1 MSFPQQINAALGA
14 SLDHVI
20 QDGKM
25 HRFSTN
31 GRDNDTSGWYVHPDN
46 NVVIAGC
53 WRSGQTITLWVDGS
67 SKDDPD
73 ALAAIQRARDAYRRE
88 RAQAAK
94 SAADKSG
101 DLLRYSRPIDANHP
115 YIARK
120 RINTMR
126 LPAPL
131 RARSIKSSIVL
142 DMVTQFGD
150 LVGLQFISTDGDKK
164 FLTGTQKAGACH
176 WLMDVAPPAIGDV
189 IGVVEGWAT
198 GCAVAHYSG
207 LNYIAVAMDAGN
219 IERVVMALSV
229 VYPHNEIIIYADDDA
244 PSRTTG
250 RRAGMAGANAAKRI
264 NPDMVSIQYP
274 AWGANKPDWATDF
287 CDLYQLSLD
296 V

>member
-1 MSFPQQINAALGA
+1 MTFAQQINAALGA
-14 SLDHVI
+14 NLDHVI
-20 QDGKM
+20 QDGRM

-31 GRDNDTSGWYVHPDN
+31 GRSSDKSGWYVHPAH

-53 WRSGQTITLWVDGS
+53 WRSGQTITLWADGG
-67 SKDDPD
+67 SKDDPE
-73 ALAAIQRARDAYRRE
+73 ALAAIQRAREAYRRE
-88 RAQAAK
+88 RAQAAQA
-94 SAADKSG
+94 AADKAG
-101 DLLRYSRPIDANHP
+101 ELLRYSRVVDINHP
-115 YIARK
+115 YITRK

-126 LPAPL
+126 LPAAL
-131 RARSIKSSIVL
+131 RARSLKSSIVL
-142 DMVTQFGD
+142 DMVAPFGD
-150 LVGLQFISTDGDKK
+150 LVGLQFIGHDGDKN

-207 LNYIAVAMDAGN
+207 LKHVAVAMDAGN
-219 IERVVMALSV
+219 LERVVMALLV

-244 PSRTTG
+244 PNKTTG
-250 RRAGMAGANAAKRI
+250 KRAGMAGANAARRV
-264 NPDMVSIQYP
+264 NPEMVSIQYP
-274 AWGANKPDWATDF
+274 VWGVNKPEWATDF